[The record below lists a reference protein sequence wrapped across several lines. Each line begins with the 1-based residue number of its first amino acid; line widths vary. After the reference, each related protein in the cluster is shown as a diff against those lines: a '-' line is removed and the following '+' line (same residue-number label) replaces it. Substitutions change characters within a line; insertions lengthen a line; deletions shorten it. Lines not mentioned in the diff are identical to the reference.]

1 MATRAQAKQA
11 KAKASADRGFLAD
24 VSDLWQLVVAY
35 FKQETI
41 EPIKG
46 LGRFVGWGLAGSLAV
61 GLGGVM
67 IVLGLLRLLQTF
79 DTFDGNL
86 SFFPYL
92 VALAFAT
99 GGTLAAVSAGNKD
112 RKKAKT

>member
-1 MATRAQAKQA
+1 MATRAQAK
-11 KAKASADRGFLAD
+11 KAKAPADRGFLAD

-35 FKQETI
+35 FKQETL

-46 LGRFVGWGLAGSLAV
+46 LKRFVVWGLAGSLLV
-61 GLGGVM
+61 GLGSVM

-79 DTFDGNL
+79 GTFDGNL

-92 VALAFAT
+92 VALAVAT
-99 GGTLAAVSAGNKD
+99 GGTLAAVSAGSKD
-112 RKKAKT
+112 RKKAKS